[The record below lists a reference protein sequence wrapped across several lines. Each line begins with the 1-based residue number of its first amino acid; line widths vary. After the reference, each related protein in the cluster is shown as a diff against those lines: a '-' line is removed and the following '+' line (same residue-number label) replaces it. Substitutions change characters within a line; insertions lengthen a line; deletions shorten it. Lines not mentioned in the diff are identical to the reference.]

1 MSRKK
6 DNPLEFFETP
16 IGLTRALV
24 QRLHLTGPIIEP
36 CVGDGAI
43 ARELE
48 KLHLKVITNDI
59 DPERPA
65 DFTLDAT
72 QQASWDLMP
81 SCSWAVTNPP
91 FSKALDILQL
101 AFKKAEVGVAM
112 MLRLSF
118 LEPCE
123 PRARWLHAHPPNRVI
138 VLPRVSFDG
147 KVNDQVTC
155 CWLVWFRRPADHPT
169 AVPVQVVLREWL

>member
-1 MSRKK
+1 MSRKSA
-6 DNPLEFFETP
+6 NPLEFFETP

-24 QRLHLTGPIIEP
+24 QRLHLYGTILEP

-43 ARELE
+43 ARELQ
-48 KLHLKVITNDI
+48 KLDLHVVTNDI

-72 QQASWDLMP
+72 QLSNWDMFP
-81 SCSWAVTNPP
+81 RCDFVVTNPP
-91 FSKALDILQL
+91 FSKALEILQC
-101 AFKKAEVGVAM
+101 AFAHAEVGVAM

-123 PRARWLHAHPPNRVI
+123 PRARWLHKHPPNRVI

-147 KVNDQVTC
+147 KGNDQVTC